1 MLERLKA
8 TGRQVKREIRV
19 YRLVLGDRRTPVLA
33 KVLLALA
40 IGYILL
46 PFDLVP
52 DFIPVL
58 GQLDDLIIVPALFLV
73 ALKVVPKEVVED
85 CRARAREH

>member
-1 MLERLKA
+1 MLEKLKA
-8 TGRQVKREIRV
+8 TARQVKREIRV

-58 GQLDDLIIVPALFLV
+58 GQLDDVIIVPSLFLL
-73 ALKVVPKEVVED
+73 ALRVVPKEVVED
-85 CRARAREH
+85 CRARARES

>member
-58 GQLDDLIIVPALFLV
+58 GQLDDIIIVPALFLV

-85 CRARAREH
+85 CRARAMEH